1 MLLRNV
7 PMALKAES
15 SRAKVPAKSFMTGGE
30 FFKAVE
36 IIFPCIQP
44 QHSPPL
50 TAKNMCGEPL
60 VA

>member
-15 SRAKVPAKSFMTGGE
+15 SRAEVPAKSFMTGGE

-36 IIFPCIQP
+36 IIFPCTQP
-44 QHSPPL
+44 QHSPPV
-50 TAKNMCGEPL
+50 TAKNKCGEPL
-60 VA
+60 AA

>member
-36 IIFPCIQP
+36 IIFPCTQP
-44 QHSPPL
+44 QQSPPV
-50 TAKNMCGEPL
+50 TAKNKRGEPS
-60 VA
+60 AA